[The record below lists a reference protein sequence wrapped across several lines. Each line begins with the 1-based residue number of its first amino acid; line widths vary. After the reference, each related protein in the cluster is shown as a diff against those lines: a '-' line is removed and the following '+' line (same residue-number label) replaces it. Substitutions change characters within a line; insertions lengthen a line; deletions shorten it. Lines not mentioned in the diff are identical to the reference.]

1 MATVVNLSNPT
12 EAVTVTLGG
21 GTEEEIVVRL
31 NELARG
37 PAGEDAVV
45 GGLDGQVLFNSNG
58 EMDGDVGLTYDS
70 DTDTLSATNI
80 SSADIQTTSA
90 TVSGTLTA
98 NHIHGNLAGSL
109 YMHIRAGEALA
120 KGDPVYVSGY
130 HAGTSMAIVM
140 KANAANSPMMP
151 AIGIMDADV
160 ANNGSSHAVVAGII
174 GGLNT
179 GSYSVNQTLYVAS
192 GGGLSGTKPS
202 TNIQPVA
209 RVERANNNNG
219 AILVTIGGTYSDIVI
234 NNDNWSGTD
243 LAVVNGGTG
252 ASDAATAR
260 TNIGAVGLTGNETVA
275 GNKTLSGQLELTGQ
289 ATTSG
294 TSAVTRNLFD
304 DRALMRVRPLFQVV
318 AASATGT
325 GATQRRTTPLTGVMD
340 GDLGTTAG
348 SGSYCLWTWCS
359 STLNDTAASSAAVDF
374 RVPWTMYWRTLHTI
388 PSNTQVLVGLG
399 TGLSA
404 MGSSGVP
411 GSGTNVGV
419 EIQNNTTVRLW
430 RCNAGAAVFS
440 STGAL
445 TDISSSSNTPTH
457 EHYWWLENDGSG
469 NLNLYWTPRGISS
482 AYPTKPESPLCT
494 LTGVASGAASAAGVG
509 MVFRATGTPGLFA
522 SCFLKDVKFLEY

>member
-1 MATVVNLSNPT
+1 MSTTTVNLQSDSDT
-12 EAVTVTLGG
+12 VSVTLGG
-21 GTEEEIVVRL
+21 GTEEEIVLRL
-31 NELARG
+31 NEGAKGVQGDTGPTG
-37 PAGEDAVV
+37 PAGPN
-45 GGLDGQVLFNSNG
+45 Q
-58 EMDGDVGLTYDS
+58 
-70 DTDTLSATNI
+70 I
-80 SSADIQTTSA
+80 TSA
-90 TVSGTLTA
+90 TTSDGTGDISISNFTSVSGTITGTLTA
-98 NHIHGNLAGSL
+98 DHIHGNLAGSL
-109 YMHIRAGEALA
+109 YMHIRAGESLT

-130 HAGTSMAIVM
+130 HAGTSRAIVM

-160 ANNGSSHAVVAGII
+160 ANNGSGHAVVAGVIE
-174 GGLNT
+174 GLNT
-179 GSYSVNQTLYVAS
+179 DSYSVNQTLYVAS
-192 GGGLSGTKPS
+192 GGGLTGAKPS
-202 TNIQPVA
+202 INIQPVA
-209 RVERANNNNG
+209 RVERAQTNNG
-219 AILVTIGGTYSDIVI
+219 AILVVIGGTYSDIVI

-243 LAVVNGGTG
+243 LAVANGGTG

-289 ATTSG
+289 AATSG

-318 AASATGT
+318 AASASGT
-325 GATQRRTTPLTGVMD
+325 GATQRRTTALTGVMD

-348 SGSYCLWTWCS
+348 SGSFCLWTWCS
-359 STLNDTAASSAAVDF
+359 STLNDTAASAAAVDF
-374 RVPWTMYWRTLHTI
+374 RLPWTMYWRTLHTI
-388 PSNTQVLVGLG
+388 PSNTEVLIGLG
-399 TGLSA
+399 TALST

-419 EIQNNTTVRLW
+419 QIQNNTTVRLW

-469 NLNLYWTPRGISS
+469 NLNLYWTPRGLSS
-482 AYPTKPESPLCT
+482 AYPTKPVSALCT